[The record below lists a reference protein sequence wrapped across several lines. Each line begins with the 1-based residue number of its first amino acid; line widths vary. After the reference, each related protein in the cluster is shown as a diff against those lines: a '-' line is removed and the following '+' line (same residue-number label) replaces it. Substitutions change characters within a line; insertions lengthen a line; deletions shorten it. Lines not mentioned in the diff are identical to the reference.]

1 MKMTKEKLAAEL
13 VKVAKEL
20 LADDIHLEKTYL
32 EEGNKY
38 TVELQVSKATNNTSY
53 GMFTG
58 ALQKL
63 RLKISEEVTLLKK
76 LCHGYSFELKE
87 SNDLNIYHDNKDV
100 YLYTSLAIP
109 VNGKADTSVLT
120 DMLKRVGY
128 NQD

>member
-13 VKVAKEL
+13 VRIAKTL
-20 LADDIHLEKTYL
+20 VADDIHVEKTFL

-38 TVELQVSKATNNTSY
+38 TVELQVSKSANNTSY
-53 GMFTG
+53 GLFTG

-63 RLKISEEVTLLKK
+63 RLKIAEEINLLKK

-87 SNDLNIYHDNKDV
+87 SNDLNIYHDNKDI
-100 YLYTSLAIP
+100 YLYTSVAIP
-109 VNGKADTSVLT
+109 VNNKADTSVLS
-120 DMLKRVGY
+120 DMLQRVGY